1 MASGHCQFLS
11 CDREV
16 DTESKA
22 GALLGLCPAHAK
34 QADKVL
40 HHPHLARPE
49 YTKRRKENQWLYQ

>member
-1 MASGHCQFLS
+1 MESGHCQYLK
-11 CDREV
+11 CDRWV
-16 DTESKA
+16 DHDSKV

-40 HHPHLARPE
+40 NHSHLARPE